1 MIRKFFTHA
10 GVVILLSLCSAVI
23 LTAQPLPYTS
33 LNSGQDDY
41 AVAFRTVQNRTELWV
56 TTSRGKDSATKRAR
70 KIMMAPVT
78 ASGVGEFTPLP
89 YPINQSQGGK
99 SAHIQLDGCPV
110 FSQCDGSYGIMVS
123 NRLLPNN
130 KSAGN
135 DLYEITASASG
146 EWSIKRLDSL
156 NSDYW
161 DDTPAL
167 SPDGAFLYFS
177 SDRRSPGKRKTD
189 LYVSKHTSTGW
200 SAPVALDVINT
211 AEFSEQT
218 PSASG
223 DGYLYY
229 ATNRSGDYDIWRVR
243 LDRAT
248 GLPLGSASIVTLPE
262 VNKPGT
268 DEGQPFFSPSG
279 EWFMF
284 TSNRSPAST
293 VKDFDVYSVHIPQPA
308 DTLELTVLL
317 RTQKVLPGGEFED
330 ITEPQ
335 STTVHAVDNAS
346 TAMSQQSNSKGL
358 ARFIIPRVATKEP
371 AFDRRVRSIVV
382 RAEEKNPEKQISS
395 VDTLLYDGFC
405 RIPLSHT
412 LIIWDTATY
421 FTTGCRQD
429 FPIVNVQFFVSA
441 YWCPTTLKFQNYT
454 PCGSIFQRPECK
466 IIDAPKPTLPCEGN
480 DVYKYTLRYTEPTV
494 EVSRPYGLCADLN
507 EAKQHGEEYAM
518 KVDSAVSKFVENME
532 IALRQPC
539 VLRAIRS
546 KKPVTIEVVGWTDPR
561 SIDGRCIYTGRDINL
576 MTSFVQIQGS
586 EQKPYI
592 SDGILKSGTAFSKSG
607 AGGNQMLSDLRAYYT
622 AAMLDT
628 LWQERI
634 PEYKSLRQQKG
645 ALSVVAI
652 GKAVSLERSATYGQQ
667 RSVNVRIIAEDNNE
681 VKGSKKIPLPSS
693 SVVVCG
699 EECIRMQAYSSL
711 ETPNASPQ
719 QVTPQA
725 SAPQAVA
732 VQKHQDIIG
741 KALSSC
747 YSILFHTFPSEA
759 DAVKFQKEIQSQ
771 KFAYVRILSSPA
783 ANGGKNYR
791 VLSDCYETNDSA
803 ELVKREL
810 APMFQVLSVKCKP
823 MIVQE

>member
-1 MIRKFFTHA
+1 MIRNYFTHA
-10 GVVILLSLCSAVI
+10 GVVILLSICGALMM
-23 LTAQPLPYTS
+23 TAQPLPYTS

-78 ASGVGEFTPLP
+78 ASGVGEFTALP
-89 YPINQSQGGK
+89 FPINQSQAGK
-99 SAHIQLDGCPV
+99 NSHIELDGCPI

-135 DLYEITASASG
+135 DLYEINASGSG
-146 EWSIKRLDSL
+146 EWTIKRLDEL
-156 NSDYW
+156 NSDFW

-167 SPDGAFLYFS
+167 SPDGKFLYFS
-177 SDRRSPGKRKTD
+177 SDRRSPGKRRTD
-189 LYVSKHTSTGW
+189 IFVSTRMGSGW
-200 SAPVALDVINT
+200 STPVALETVNT
-211 AEFSEQT
+211 SDYSEQT
-218 PSASG
+218 PCISG

-229 ATNRSGDYDIWRVR
+229 ATNQGGDYDIWRTKI
-243 LDRAT
+243 DRAS
-248 GLPLGSASIVTLPE
+248 GLPVGTATVVEMPD
-262 VNKPGT
+262 VNKSGS
-268 DEGQPFFSPSG
+268 DEGHPFFSPSG

-284 TSNRSPAST
+284 TSNRSST
-293 VKDFDVYSVHIPQPA
+293 KNLKDFDVYSVHIPQPD
-308 DTLELTVLL
+308 DTLKVTVLL
-317 RTQKVLPGGEFED
+317 RTQKVLPNGEFED

-335 STTVHAVDNAS
+335 ATNVYAMDNAS
-346 TAMSQQSNSKGL
+346 SKSTQLSNTKGI
-358 ARFIIPRVATKEP
+358 AQFILPRASTKEP
-371 AFDRRVRSIVV
+371 AFDRRVRSIIV
-382 RAEEKNPEKQISS
+382 RADEKNPDKQISS

-405 RIPLSHT
+405 RIALTHT

-539 VLRAIRS
+539 VLRAIRA

-634 PEYKSLRQQKG
+634 SEYRMLRQQKG

-652 GKAVSLERSATYGQQ
+652 GKAVSLERNATYGQQ
-667 RSVNVRIIAEDNNE
+667 RSVNVRIIAEDDNE

-699 EECIRMQAYSSL
+699 EECIRTQAYSSQ
-711 ETPNASPQ
+711 EKPSVSPQ
-719 QVTPQA
+719 QATPQV
-725 SAPQAVA
+725 SVQQTPPP
-732 VQKHQDIIG
+732 QKHQEIIG
-741 KALSSC
+741 RATSC
-747 YSILFHTFPSEA
+747 YSILFHTFTSEA
-759 DAVKFQKEIQSQ
+759 DAVKLQKEIQGQ
-771 KFAYVRILSSPA
+771 KFNYVRILSSPA

-791 VLSDCYETNDSA
+791 VLSDCYDTNDSA

-810 APMFQVLSVKCKP
+810 APMIQVLSVKCKP

>member
-1 MIRKFFTHA
+1 MIRKYFCHA
-10 GVVILLSLCSAVI
+10 CVVILMSMCLEQNAI
-23 LTAQPLPYTS
+23 AQPQPYTS
-33 LNSGQDDY
+33 LNSRQDDY

-56 TTSRGKDSATKRAR
+56 TTSRGKDSASKRSR

-78 ASGVGEFTPLP
+78 ASGVGEFTALP
-89 YPINQSQGGK
+89 FPINQSQSGK
-99 SAHIQLDGCPV
+99 SSGIELDGCPI

-135 DLYEITASASG
+135 DLYEIIASASG
-146 EWSIKRLDSL
+146 EWSIKRLDDV
-156 NSDYW
+156 NSEFW

-167 SPDGAFLYFS
+167 SPDGKFLYFA

-189 LYVSKHTSTGW
+189 VFVSSRTGSGW
-200 SAPVALDVINT
+200 SVPVALDIINT
-211 AEFSEQT
+211 SEFSEQT
-218 PSASG
+218 PFVSG

-229 ATNRSGDYDIWRVR
+229 ATNKSGDYDIWRTR
-243 LDRAT
+243 IDRST
-248 GLPLGSASIVTLPE
+248 GMPVGGASILDMPD
-262 VNKPGT
+262 VNKPGS
-268 DEGQPFFSPSG
+268 DEGQPFYSPSG
-279 EWFMF
+279 EWFLF
-284 TSNRSPAST
+284 TSNRSGT
-293 VKDFDVYSVHIPQPA
+293 KINKDFDVFSIHIPQQD
-308 DTLELTVLL
+308 DTLQITVLL
-317 RTQKVLPGGEFED
+317 RTQKVLQNGEFED

-335 STTVHAVDNAS
+335 ATRVFAKDNSGNQMIQAS
-346 TAMSQQSNSKGL
+346 NNKGL
-358 ARFIIPRVATKEP
+358 AQFIIPRVATNEP

-382 RAEEKNPEKQISS
+382 RAHEKNPDKQISS

-405 RIPLSHT
+405 RLPLTHT

-441 YWCPTTLKFQNYT
+441 YWCPTTLQFQKYT
-454 PCGSIFQRPECK
+454 PCGSILQRPDCK
-466 IIDAPKPTLPCEGN
+466 VSEIAKPTLQCESN
-480 DVYKYTLRYTEPTV
+480 DVYSYKLRYVEPTV
-494 EVSRPYGLCADLN
+494 EVSRQYGLCADLN

-539 VLRAIRS
+539 VLRAIRA

-576 MTSFVQIQGS
+576 MTSFVKIQES

-592 SDGILKSGTAFSKSG
+592 SGGILRSGTAFSKSG

-634 PEYKSLRQQKG
+634 PEYKSLRKQSG
-645 ALSVVAI
+645 ALSLIAI
-652 GKAVSLERSATYGQQ
+652 GKAVSLERNATYGQQ
-667 RSVNVRIIAEDNNE
+667 RSVNVRIIAEDDNE

-699 EECIRMQAYSSL
+699 EDCIRTQAYNSEEKIPTTKVENRISTPITQPI
-711 ETPNASPQ
+711 ETRANISDRA
-719 QVTPQA
+719 TN
-725 SAPQAVA
+725 
-732 VQKHQDIIG
+732 
-741 KALSSC
+741 C
-747 YSILFHTFPSEA
+747 YSILFHTFTSEA
-759 DAVKFQKEIQSQ
+759 DAIKLQKEIQSQ
-771 KFAYVRILSSPA
+771 KFNYVRILTSPSG
-783 ANGGKNYR
+783 NGGKNYR
-791 VLSDCYETNDSA
+791 VLSDCYDTNDSA

-810 APMFQVLSVKCKP
+810 APMFQALSVKCKP